1 MKLRLNSNGVTTKK
15 KPTLNTIDKILLG
28 CAGFLLLFTIMMIVI
43 FIIYQTEP
51 DTLITSVFGLLGGE
65 ITLSFAIW
73 YIKKRYARK
82 YEKEDKEN
90 GLEREVE

>member
-1 MKLRLNSNGVTTKK
+1 MISQKK
-15 KPTLNTIDKILLG
+15 KRKAKLNTLDYILLG
-28 CAGFLLLFTIMMIVI
+28 CALFLILFTCAVMII
-43 FIIYQTEP
+43 FIIFQTEP

-82 YEKEDKEN
+82 YDKEDKDNE
-90 GLEREVE
+90 LEG